1 MTLLADVA
9 VIGGGP
15 AGSAAARLLASW
27 GQSVLVL
34 ARSPRQ
40 PALAESLPPSSFKLF
55 DEIGVRAA
63 MDRAGFVRATGN
75 TVQWAD
81 RARRVELFD
90 RAGLGYQVSRDTFDD
105 LLLASAQV
113 AGAMVER
120 DASVRD
126 VEREG
131 DRWCVRVERAET
143 EKTDTVRCRWLL

>member
-27 GQSVLVL
+27 GQSVIVL

-40 PALAESLPPSSFKLF
+40 PALAESLPPSCFKLF

-63 MDRAGFVRATGN
+63 IDRTGFIRATGN

-90 RAGLGYQVSRDTFDD
+90 RAGLGYQVARDRFDEV
-105 LLLASAQV
+105 LLDGAQA
-113 AGAMVER
+113 AGASVER
-120 DASVRD
+120 DVSVREATLEPD
-126 VEREG
+126 L
-131 DRWCVRVERAET
+131 WRVLIR
-143 EKTDTVRCRWLL
+143 